1 MFFLQN
7 YQITNKSKL
16 LCFLWVKMMSWSEVR
31 VEVHKN
37 SKSFVDIVT
46 GDMDDFVVWVDLFVF
61 IQAFNFTF

>member
-1 MFFLQN
+1 
-7 YQITNKSKL
+7 
-16 LCFLWVKMMSWSEVR
+16 MMSWSEVR
-31 VEVHKN
+31 VEVDKN